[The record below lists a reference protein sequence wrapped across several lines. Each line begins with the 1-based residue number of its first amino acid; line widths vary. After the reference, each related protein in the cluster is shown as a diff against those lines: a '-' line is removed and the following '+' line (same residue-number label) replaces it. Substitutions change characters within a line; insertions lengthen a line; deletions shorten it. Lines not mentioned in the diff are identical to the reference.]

1 MNAEIITIGDEILI
15 GQIVN
20 TNSVWLAQQ
29 LTNYGIGVS
38 KMYSIS
44 DNRDDILDTLN
55 NANSNLVIL
64 TGGLGPTKDDITKET
79 LSEFFES
86 SLVQNEEVLEHV
98 VSIFESRGMPVL
110 DVNRKQAEVIEGCRL
125 LPNKNGTA
133 PGMWMEKEGQV
144 FVSLPGVPYE
154 MKAIMQDYVFPIL
167 QKEYALPSLYHR
179 TILTT
184 GMGESQLAEIIKKW
198 EFELTRKGM
207 SLAYLPSPGQVRLR
221 ITAKK
226 GLKKEQAKLVDE
238 AVEELYVLI
247 GNLIFGEETQTL
259 ESVIGDL
266 LRINGKTITTAE
278 SCTGGY
284 IAHLITSVSGSSN
297 YFKGGVVCYSNDIK
311 VKDLGVEREK
321 IKQYG
326 AVSEEVVKQMALGA
340 LNRYETD
347 FAIATSGIAGPT
359 GGSEDKPVGSVWIAL
374 ASKDGVS
381 AFNFNFGNNRE
392 RNIRRSALAAL
403 NLLRKEII

>member
-1 MNAEIITIGDEILI
+1 MLFR
-15 GQIVN
+15 
-20 TNSVWLAQQ
+20 S
-29 LTNYGIGVS
+29 
-38 KMYSIS
+38 
-44 DNRDDILDTLN
+44 
-55 NANSNLVIL
+55 
-64 TGGLGPTKDDITKET
+64 
-79 LSEFFES
+79 
-86 SLVQNEEVLEHV
+86 
-98 VSIFESRGMPVL
+98 
-110 DVNRKQAEVIEGCRL
+110 
-125 LPNKNGTA
+125 
-133 PGMWMEKEGQV
+133 
-144 FVSLPGVPYE
+144 
-154 MKAIMQDYVFPIL
+154 
-167 QKEYALPSLYHR
+167 
-179 TILTT
+179 
-184 GMGESQLAEIIKKW
+184 
-198 EFELTRKGM
+198 
-207 SLAYLPSPGQVRLR
+207 
-221 ITAKK
+221 
-226 GLKKEQAKLVDE
+226 
-238 AVEELYVLI
+238 
-247 GNLIFGEETQTL
+247 
-259 ESVIGDL
+259 
-266 LRINGKTITTAE
+266 GKTITTAE

-374 ASKDGVS
+374 ASKDGVN